1 MLYDLLKRCTSI
13 FFNLLNW
20 LLGGKL
26 PPFCSAVVVVEEQ
39 GRYLVVQLPGQRTV
53 FPGGFMNWRET
64 PQQGAQREGL
74 EETGLHLEIGDMV
87 GCYTLT
93 SDSWTNM
100 SNLSFVFQARVTGGE
115 LRDNIEGRPCW
126 LSEDELYAQLNE
138 HGRRILADY
147 QRQRAGRQFSLVSTS
162 VTPKAAPMAS

>member
-26 PPFCSAVVVVEEQ
+26 PPFCSAAVVVEEQ

-87 GCYTLT
+87 GCYVLT

-126 LSEDELYAQLNE
+126 LSEDELYTQLNE
-138 HGRRILADY
+138 HGRHIFADY
-147 QRQRAGRQFSLVSTS
+147 QRQRAGRQFSIS
-162 VTPKAAPMAS
+162 VTPKATPLAS

>member
-1 MLYDLLKRCTSI
+1 
-13 FFNLLNW
+13 
-20 LLGGKL
+20 
-26 PPFCSAVVVVEEQ
+26 
-39 GRYLVVQLPGQRTV
+39 
-53 FPGGFMNWRET
+53 MNWRET

-126 LSEDELYAQLNE
+126 LSEDELYVQLNE
-138 HGRRILADY
+138 HGRRILTDY
-147 QRQRAGRQFSLVSTS
+147 QRQRASCQFSLAVMSKT
-162 VTPKAAPMAS
+162 APLAS